1 MARSLEGRCPI
12 RQSRLLGFASE
23 KGGLIMAVHQKKASS
38 TAASSAPIAAVVV
51 SAEGIQRL
59 ATADHLDTG
68 RFFWLDLAGGDD
80 TARAPFLRKAG
91 LEEADNAWVRRYGQ
105 ADRMT
110 INSQSLRVVTR
121 LAAMPRELAEFHVWG
136 SSQCIVTVWDG
147 DGSALD
153 SVRAQFFDRI
163 KDLEKSPYWAAMVLL
178 KFVLE
183 TLDEAT
189 SDLDGVLQNLRE
201 QIERRVPS
209 IDLRSFTK
217 RLDEL
222 QAIWSRMDRY
232 SSAVRTASVA
242 IGALPQ
248 IHEHAATGL
257 RDYADQVDDI
267 ERRLHERYQRGMGLL
282 QNYATAIAQRQSDQ
296 INRLTLVSI
305 IFLPITFLTGFFGM
319 NFGWMI
325 KTIGSPSA
333 FLLLGLTLPAAS
345 IVLTLLWFK
354 RRQLL

>member
-1 MARSLEGRCPI
+1 
-12 RQSRLLGFASE
+12 
-23 KGGLIMAVHQKKASS
+23 MAVHRE
-38 TAASSAPIAAVVV
+38 TAPSVAENTAPIAAVIV
-51 SAEGIQRL
+51 SVAGIQRL
-59 ATADHLDTG
+59 ATADLSQYLDTG

-80 TARAPFLRKAG
+80 TARAAFLREAG
-91 LEEADNAWVRRYGQ
+91 LKEADNAWARRYGQ

-110 INSQSLRVVTR
+110 INSESLRVVTR
-121 LAAMPRELAEFHVWG
+121 LAVMPGGLAEFHVWG
-136 SSQCIVTVWDG
+136 SSQCMVTVWDG
-147 DGSALD
+147 DGTALD
-153 SVRAQFFDRI
+153 SIRAQFFGRI
-163 KDLEKSPYWAAMVLL
+163 KELEKSSFWAATVLMEL
-178 KFVLE
+178 VLE

-189 SDLDGVLQNLRE
+189 SDLDETLQKLRE

-209 IDLRSFTK
+209 IDLGSFTR

-222 QAIWSRMDRY
+222 QAIWARMDRY
-232 SSAVRTASVA
+232 SSAVRTAIVA
-242 IGALPQ
+242 VDALPQ
-248 IHEHAATGL
+248 IGEYAATEL
-257 RDYADQVDDI
+257 RDYADRVDDI

-319 NFGWMI
+319 NFGWMS
-325 KTIGSPSA
+325 KTLGGPAA
-333 FLLLGLTLPAAS
+333 FLLFGLALPAAS

>member
-1 MARSLEGRCPI
+1 
-12 RQSRLLGFASE
+12 
-23 KGGLIMAVHQKKASS
+23 MAVHQKKASS

-80 TARAPFLRKAG
+80 TSRAVFLRKAG

-201 QIERRVPS
+201 QIEQRVTS
-209 IDLRSFTK
+209 IDLSSLTRRVDK
-217 RLDEL
+217 L
-222 QAIWSRMDRY
+222 QATWSAMDRY
-232 SSAVRTASVA
+232 SSAMDRYSSDVRTAAVA
-242 IGALPQ
+242 VGALPQ